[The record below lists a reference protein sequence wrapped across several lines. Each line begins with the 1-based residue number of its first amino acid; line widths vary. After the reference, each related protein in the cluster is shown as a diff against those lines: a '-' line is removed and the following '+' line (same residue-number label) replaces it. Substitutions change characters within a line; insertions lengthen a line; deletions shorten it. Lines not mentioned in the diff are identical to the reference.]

1 MKIVRLS
8 DSTDAVRILKQIG
21 STREGNE
28 IMKAKMRLHF
38 LYLRDIRTP
47 AANILK
53 QDALSIGAELA
64 VERDTILC
72 KDEHIDA
79 LLIAT
84 TKQLRILAK
93 KELAQPFGLKALAK
107 EITGILRHLPPKH
120 QDVTLMGVL
129 NANEDSFYSGSRF
142 VGEAAIRRIETMI
155 EEGAGIIDI
164 GAVSSRPGS
173 KPVPEEEELK
183 RVRPIVD
190 AIYEEKLYEKVRFS
204 LDSYAPLP
212 IQYALDRGFGMINDI
227 TALSNESVAKLASRF
242 RVPVVL
248 MHMQGTP
255 QTMQQNPRY
264 EDLFGEV
271 EAFFKERIKRAEDF
285 GIEELI
291 LDPGI
296 GFGKTLEH
304 NLKLLH
310 HLGHF
315 AKLGYPLLVGASR
328 KSMIDAIVPT
338 PTEERL
344 PGTLAIHL
352 AAIEEGA
359 SIIRCHDV
367 REHRQAIKVNQAIKG
382 ALI

>member
-173 KPVPEEEELK
+173 SMRRCVS
-183 RVRPIVD
+183 VWTVTRPC
-190 AIYEEKLYEKVRFS
+190 RFNM
-204 LDSYAPLP
+204 PW
-212 IQYALDRGFGMINDI
+212 I
-227 TALSNESVAKLASRF
+227 
-242 RVPVVL
+242 
-248 MHMQGTP
+248 
-255 QTMQQNPRY
+255 
-264 EDLFGEV
+264 
-271 EAFFKERIKRAEDF
+271 
-285 GIEELI
+285 
-291 LDPGI
+291 
-296 GFGKTLEH
+296 
-304 NLKLLH
+304 
-310 HLGHF
+310 
-315 AKLGYPLLVGASR
+315 
-328 KSMIDAIVPT
+328 
-338 PTEERL
+338 
-344 PGTLAIHL
+344 
-352 AAIEEGA
+352 
-359 SIIRCHDV
+359 
-367 REHRQAIKVNQAIKG
+367 G
-382 ALI
+382 ALG